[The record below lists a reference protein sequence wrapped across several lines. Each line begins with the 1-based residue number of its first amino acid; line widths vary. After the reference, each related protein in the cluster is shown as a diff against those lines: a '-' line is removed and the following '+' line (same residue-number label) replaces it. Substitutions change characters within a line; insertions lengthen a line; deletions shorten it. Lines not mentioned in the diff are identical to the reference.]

1 MHPDNSGMLNAPEI
15 STDAIRSHI
24 LARAKAFA
32 EPRKIALSAIAE
44 AAVKDSKFLARVE
57 AGENFTVKTY
67 QRVLDWM
74 DEQERAA

>member
-1 MHPDNSGMLNAPEI
+1 MLHTPEL
-15 STDAIRSHI
+15 TTEAIRSHL

-57 AGENFTVKTY
+57 SGENFTVRTY
-67 QRVLDWM
+67 QRVLDWL
-74 DEQERAA
+74 DEQEASERLS